1 MNTQNMKMKTTNT
14 KKIDP
19 LSAARDLLRLQ
30 RKHADP
36 RLLHLALEILGVPR
50 ESRDCYVN
58 IFEAMVVRR
67 NDIGGY
73 IDIVT
78 GKRPL
83 PKNAAYSNVAQ
94 LEEALYGV
102 AAQRAR
108 RRAPSKRKSRL

>member
-58 IFEAMVVRR
+58 IYEAMVVRR
-67 NDIGGY
+67 SDTTGY
-73 IDIVT
+73 IDLVT

-102 AAQRAR
+102 S
-108 RRAPSKRKSRL
+108 RRAHKSRL

>member
-1 MNTQNMKMKTTNT
+1 MKTKTNEP

-19 LSAARDLLRLQ
+19 LPVARDLLRLQ
-30 RKHADP
+30 RRHADP
-36 RLLHLALEILGVPR
+36 RLLHLALEVLGVPR

-67 NDIGGY
+67 NDINGF
-73 IDIVT
+73 IDLVT

-83 PKNAAYSNVAQ
+83 PKYASFSNVAQ

-102 AAQRAR
+102 S
-108 RRAPSKRKSRL
+108 RRAHKSRL